1 MISKKYILPI
11 IVFSQFCC
19 TSLWF
24 ATNGIIE
31 DLVNNFTLNHSALG
45 HLSSAV
51 QFGFIIGTFFF
62 ALLTITDRFSPS
74 KVFFA
79 SAIIAALFNL
89 GIVLENHNIISLLIL
104 RFGTGFFLAGIYPV
118 GMKIAADYFDKGLG
132 KSLGYLVGALV
143 LGTAFP
149 HILKGFGGSF
159 SWQLIIYTTTA
170 LAMFGG
176 AIMVI
181 LVPDGPY
188 RKPVTAFD
196 SAVFFNV
203 FKVPNFRKAAF
214 GYFGHMWELYTFWAF
229 VPVILNAYLELH
241 PQANFNISILSF
253 VIIASGGL
261 ACIISGYLS
270 QIYGSKKIGAI
281 ALMLS
286 GLCCLVS
293 PLFFSIT
300 TETIFIL
307 FLVFWGMVVVADSP
321 LFSTL
326 IAQNVSA
333 EHKGTAL
340 TIVNSIGFAITIIS
354 IQLAS
359 TLMVI
364 IEVKYLFLII
374 ALGPILGLIG
384 LFKKN

>member
-89 GIVLENHNIISLLIL
+89 GIALENHNIISLLIL

-149 HILKGFGGSF
+149 HILKGFGSSF

-176 AIMVI
+176 TIMVL

-196 SAVFFNV
+196 SAVLFNV

-229 VPVILNAYLELH
+229 VPVILSAYLKLH

-300 TETIFIL
+300 SETIFIL